1 MPLWEGYDE
10 WAHFGYIQQI
20 VSTNRPLVD
29 RTESVSRELWASM
42 NLAPAPWNTGKP
54 FITQDDFWRLPAE
67 ERAARAAALRNL
79 SPGWSKEPE
88 RNGAPIYEAL
98 QPPLYYW
105 IASIPYWLVAHRPIA
120 DRVFVIRCVSLAIA
134 CLAIPLVF
142 LIGERVFRSVLPA
155 LLVAILLA
163 MLPELMIDVC
173 RAGNECLG
181 IVLFSW
187 LTLLVLTPESSRTSI
202 CTGIALGLGLL
213 TKAYFLTSV
222 PALLVIYAVRAWRG
236 TDRRARLRQ
245 AVLVFGIAF
254 AIAGWWYVRN
264 RITTGAWSG
273 LLESAKLAHH
283 TPGQFLEAAMQV
295 NWRNAMDSIL
305 LSHIWFGGWS
315 SLQVRSW
322 MYHLIFFVIEASI
335 VGVLLALRDTEKR
348 KSIGT
353 LAAIYGF
360 FWLGQ
365 LYNVLLLFMAK
376 GASTSMGWY
385 MYCVVAAE
393 LVLLVLGIQTLLPKR
408 FRPWAISILILLA
421 GTLDFYTVTF
431 VSIPYYAGLTA
442 HAANTGAVRAF
453 HFSSLENIGIAGV
466 MGRLSIMK
474 AAWLTPAVQTFLYLI
489 YAAATALLIVLP
501 FRLSMITQT
510 VSVDASLPDKRK

>member
-20 VSTNRPLVD
+20 VSANRPLVD
-29 RTESVSRELWASM
+29 RTEPVSRELWASM

-54 FITQDDFWRLPAE
+54 FITEDDFWRLSAE
-67 ERAARAAALRNL
+67 ERAARAEALRKLPSN
-79 SPGWSKEPE
+79 WSKEPQKD
-88 RNGAPIYEAL
+88 GAPIYEAL

-105 IASIPYWLVAHRPIA
+105 IASVPYRLVAHRPIA
-120 DRVFVIRCVSLAIA
+120 DRAFVIRCLSLAIA
-134 CLAIPLVF
+134 WLAIPLIF
-142 LIGERVFRSVLPA
+142 LIGERVFRSKLA
-155 LLVAILLA
+155 SLLVVILFTA
-163 MLPELMIDVC
+163 LPELMIDVC

-187 LTLLVLTPESSRTSI
+187 LTLLVLTPESYRTSI
-202 CTGIALGLGLL
+202 WTGIALGMGLL
-213 TKAYFLTSV
+213 TKAYFLTAV
-222 PALLVIYAVRAWRG
+222 PALLVIYAVRAWRA
-236 TDRRARLRQ
+236 TDRRLWLRQ
-245 AVLVFGIAF
+245 AALVFGIAF

-283 TPGQFLEAAMQV
+283 TPGQFLAAATQV
-295 NWRNAMDSIL
+295 DWRNAMDSIL
-305 LSHIWFGGWS
+305 LSHIWFGAWS

-322 MYHLIFFVIEASI
+322 MYHLIFFIIGVSMA
-335 VGVLLALRDTEKR
+335 GVLLALRDKEKR
-348 KSIGT
+348 KLIAV

-365 LYNVLLLFMAK
+365 LYNVILLFMAK

-421 GTLDFYTVTF
+421 GALDFYTVTF
-431 VSIPYYAGLTA
+431 VSIPYYAGLTS

-453 HFSSLENIGIAGV
+453 HFSSLADVGVAGV
-466 MGRLSIMK
+466 MARLSLMK
-474 AAWLTPAVQTFLYLI
+474 AAWLTPAVQTLLYLT
-489 YAAATALLIVLP
+489 YAIATVLLIVLP
-501 FRLSMITQT
+501 FRLS
-510 VSVDASLPDKRK
+510 VDAGSLDKRK

>member
-20 VSTNRPLVD
+20 VNTNHPLVE
-29 RTESVSRELWASM
+29 RTEPVSRELWASM

-67 ERAARAAALRNL
+67 ERAARADALRKL
-79 SPGWSKEPE
+79 PPGQSKEPE
-88 RNGAPIYEAL
+88 KNGAPIYEAL

-105 IASIPYWLVAHRPIA
+105 IASIPYRLVAHRPIA
-120 DRVFVIRCVSLAIA
+120 DRVFVIRYVSLAIA
-134 CLAIPLVF
+134 YVAIPLVF

-155 LLVAILLA
+155 LLVSILLA
-163 MLPELMIDVC
+163 MLPELMIDIC
-173 RAGNECLG
+173 RVGNECLG

-187 LTLLVLTPESSRTSI
+187 LTLLVLTPESDALRKRTSVW
-202 CTGIALGLGLL
+202 TGIALGLGLL
-213 TKAYFLTSV
+213 TKAYFLTAV

-236 TDRRARLRQ
+236 ADRLEWIRQ
-245 AVLVFGIAF
+245 AASVFGIAF

-264 RITTGAWSG
+264 RVTTGAWSG

-283 TPGQFLEAAMQV
+283 TPGQFLEAAAQV
-295 NWRNAMDSIL
+295 NWRTAMDSIL

-322 MYHLIFFVIEASI
+322 IYHLVFFVIGASI

-393 LVLLVLGIQTLLPKR
+393 LALLVLGIQTLLPKR

-421 GTLDFYTVTF
+421 GALDFYTVTF
-431 VSIPYYAGLTA
+431 ASIPYYAGLTS

-453 HFSSLENIGIAGV
+453 HFSSLADTGVVGV
-466 MGRLSIMK
+466 MERLSLMK
-474 AAWLTPAVQTFLYLI
+474 AIWLAPGVQALLYLV
-489 YAAATALLIVLP
+489 YAAATVLLIALP
-501 FRLSMITQT
+501 FRLL
-510 VSVDASLPDKRK
+510 VDASSPDKRK

>member
-20 VSTNRPLVD
+20 VNTNRLLVD
-29 RTESVSRELWASM
+29 RTEPVSRELWASM

-54 FITQDDFWRLPAE
+54 FIAQDDFWRLSAE

-79 SPGWSKEPE
+79 PPGWSKEPE
-88 RNGAPIYEAL
+88 KNGAPIYEAL

-105 IASIPYWLVAHRPIA
+105 IASIPYRLVAHRPIA
-120 DRVFVIRCVSLAIA
+120 DRAFVIRYMSLAIA
-134 CLAIPLVF
+134 CLTIPLVF
-142 LIGERVFRSVLPA
+142 LIGERVFRSVLPS
-155 LLVAILLA
+155 LLVVILLA
-163 MLPELMIDVC
+163 ELPELMIDIC
-173 RAGNECLG
+173 RTGNECLG

-187 LTLLVLTPESSRTSI
+187 LTLLVVTPEGSRTSVWM
-202 CTGIALGLGLL
+202 GIALGLGLL
-213 TKAYFLTSV
+213 TKAYFLTAV
-222 PALLVIYAVRAWRG
+222 PALLVIHAVRAWRG
-236 TDRRARLRQ
+236 ADRLAWIRQ
-245 AVLVFGIAF
+245 AALVFGIAF

-264 RITTGAWSG
+264 RVTTGAWSG

-283 TPGQFLEAAMQV
+283 TPGQFLEAATQV
-295 NWRNAMDSIL
+295 NWRTAMDSIL

-322 MYHLIFFVIEASI
+322 IYHLVFFVIVASI
-335 VGVLLALRDTEKR
+335 VGMLLALRDTEKR
-348 KSIGT
+348 KAIGT

-393 LVLLVLGIQTLLPKR
+393 LALLVLGTQTLLPKR
-408 FRPWAISILILLA
+408 FCPWAISILILLA
-421 GTLDFYTVTF
+421 GALDFYTVTF
-431 VSIPYYAGLTA
+431 VSIPYYAGLTS
-442 HAANTGAVRAF
+442 HASNTGALRAF
-453 HFSSLENIGIAGV
+453 HFSSLADTGVAGV
-466 MGRLSIMK
+466 MERLSLMK
-474 AAWLTPAVQTFLYLI
+474 AIWLTPGVQTLWYLT
-489 YAAATALLIVLP
+489 YAVASALLIVLP
-501 FRLSMITQT
+501 FRLS
-510 VSVDASLPDKRK
+510 VDASSPDKRK

>member
-20 VSTNRPLVD
+20 VNTNHPLVD
-29 RTESVSRELWASM
+29 RTEPVSRELWASM

-54 FITQDDFWRLPAE
+54 FITQDEFWRLPAE

-79 SPGWSKEPE
+79 PPGWSNEPE

-105 IASIPYWLVAHRPIA
+105 IASIPYRLAAHQPIA
-120 DRVFVIRCVSLAIA
+120 DRAFMLRYMSLAIA
-134 CLAIPLVF
+134 CLTIPLVF
-142 LIGERVFRSVLPA
+142 LIGERVFGSVLPS
-155 LLVAILLA
+155 LLVVILLA
-163 MLPELMIDVC
+163 ALPELMIDIC
-173 RAGNECLG
+173 RTGNECLG

-187 LTLLVLTPESSRTSI
+187 LTLLVLTPESDALRNSTSVL
-202 CTGIALGLGLL
+202 TGIALGMGLL
-213 TKAYFLTSV
+213 TKAYFLTAL
-222 PALLVIYAVRAWRG
+222 PALLLIYAVRAWRG
-236 TDRRARLRQ
+236 ANRLAWIRQ
-245 AVLVFGIAF
+245 AALVFGIAF

-264 RITTGAWSG
+264 RVTTGAWSG

-283 TPGQFLEAAMQV
+283 TPGQFLEGAMQV

-322 MYHLIFFVIEASI
+322 VYHLVFFVIGASI
-335 VGVLLALRDTEKR
+335 LGVVLALRDREKR

-353 LAAIYGF
+353 LATIYGF

-393 LVLLVLGIQTLLPKR
+393 LVLLVLGIQILLPKR
-408 FRPWAISILILLA
+408 FRRWAISILILLTVA
-421 GTLDFYTVTF
+421 LDFYTVTF
-431 VSIPYYAGLTA
+431 VSIPYYAGLTS

-453 HFSSLENIGIAGV
+453 HFSALADVGVGGV
-466 MGRLSIMK
+466 MERLSLMK
-474 AAWLTPAVQTFLYLI
+474 AVWLTPGVQTVLYLT
-489 YAAATALLIVLP
+489 YAVATALLIVLP
-501 FRLSMITQT
+501 FRLS
-510 VSVDASLPDKRK
+510 VDAGSLNKRKWLP